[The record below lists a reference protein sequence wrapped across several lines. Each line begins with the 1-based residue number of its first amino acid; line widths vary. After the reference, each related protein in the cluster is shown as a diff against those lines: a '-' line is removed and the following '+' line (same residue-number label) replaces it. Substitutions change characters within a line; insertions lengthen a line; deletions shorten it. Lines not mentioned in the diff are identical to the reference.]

1 MFRILNGRS
10 CILFHFGL
18 FDMVA
23 SWFGKLEETGISP
36 KCTNT
41 IQREIMQI
49 TVETVATTSSHFFFL
64 GTPHGPNRY
73 ILFFR
78 SDQIPFM
85 ISLLQYYLLFIS
97 LNDCNVYY
105 LFKNN
110 KVRWKHTSHT

>member
-1 MFRILNGRS
+1 MDDHAFCFILVYLIWLQVGS
-10 CILFHFGL
+10 VI
-18 FDMVA
+18 A
-23 SWFGKLEETGISP
+23 EETGKGYL

-49 TVETVATTSSHFFFL
+49 TVPETVATTSSHFFF

-110 KVRWKHTSHT
+110 KVRWKHTSHTLMN

>member
-1 MFRILNGRS
+1 MDDHAFCFILVYLIWLQVGSVNCGGNGKR
-10 CILFHFGL
+10 
-18 FDMVA
+18 
-23 SWFGKLEETGISP
+23 ISP

-49 TVETVATTSSHFFFL
+49 TVPETVATTSSHFFFL